1 MTTGDALFHRRTCY
15 YGLWSRDWDKNVLML
30 DLSPPDVNWWIIEM
44 SLSFWRHP
52 LTSMFWLNY
61 SCTRSR
67 FLQQSSNVIQREVW
81 LCFSA
86 LSGIR
91 SPARVLVVTGLSLG
105 AGDFLSSQS
114 YTSLTERGTQSSACL
129 TRLTWLFSS
138 TTVIFWT
145 FSISL
150 NSLGNLIYVF
160 FKWLFIHS

>member
-105 AGDFLSSQS
+105 R
-114 YTSLTERGTQSSACL
+114 E
-129 TRLTWLFSS
+129 
-138 TTVIFWT
+138 IFCPHNHTHHWQKEEHNPLRVWHGSHDC
-145 FSISL
+145 FFHNSHILNIQHLL